1 MFRHVWRDP
10 LKRGRPVSRFLS
22 PKDLVV
28 NYNATSLAGPAR
40 VTRVET
46 NVPYSDIRRLQLK
59 GWYRNI
65 ALDLPPGEPSITD
78 TGRESE
84 GRSDTDIDTDRPYE
98 IWHVHCVLDIAGLDH
113 RDESGEETGLPIPY
127 IVSLDHNSQEILR
140 IERNWD
146 PDDQEFRPREHYV
159 HYRYM
164 PGLGFLGWGLPHLIG
179 SDTFALTTLIR
190 QAVNA
195 NTLVSFP
202 GGVRVKGAA
211 KVDGNRIK
219 IGPCEF
225 PEIDTGGQPL
235 DAAFKLLPYRDVPA
249 SFPVLMQTLLD
260 SAQRVASIGDMAVGE
275 GREDALPGTVI
286 AMIEK
291 ATKLESAVIKDL
303 HVAQRKEFRL
313 LAELFGQD
321 QGKSYPYVLNGKR
334 GQAISQDFTDNA
346 DIVPVSD
353 PNIPTQTQ
361 RLTMAQATLTIAQQS
376 GGMVDRRVAT
386 EQFLRTMGKSD
397 AEVEQLMPP
406 APQGQPADPVTE
418 FAMLMKQQPLMV
430 GPMQDH
436 AAHIHAHTAQMASPG
451 IDKTPMGA
459 ALQAH
464 IGEHLAAFYAAQA
477 AALTGMQIQPGQ
489 QLPPQV
495 EQQIAAAV
503 AAASNQLAIQLQ
515 SLAPAAKT
523 DPTAAMKIQSDVLK
537 THASEA
543 DSQRKDQ
550 QSARATQAEMIKL
563 RQQLVDAQQERAH
576 QERMAAMSLAETQVK
591 ARSDTASHVMGHVT
605 ELGVASHETAQAAIA
620 RSADAIRSKADM
632 HVADKEAEAAK
643 AAAQAARKNELRN

>member
-1 MFRHVWRDP
+1 MSDLAGLSAYPPELGPPRGLVRPQPEALDPDILAGTVNQLPDGGAEILYPDEFQQPKADDVPHDGNLAEVLDRDILAEIATRLIDGVEADIESNREHHERFEDGIKLLGLKPMERLDFPFDNACGATHPLLKMALLSFRATARAELLPASGPVRTQIIGDITPDVEARAERKQDWLNYYLTHEDEEYYPDFNQMLLLLGLWGSMFRHVWRDP

-84 GRSDTDIDTDRPYE
+84 GRSDTDIDADRPYE

-146 PDDQEFRPREHYV
+146 PDDQEYRPREHYV

-313 LAELFGQD
+313 LAELFGEDQD
-321 QGKSYPYVLNGKR
+321 TAYPYVLNGKR
-334 GQAISQDFTDNA
+334 GQAIAQDFLDNA

-436 AAHIHAHTAQMASPG
+436 AAHIH
-451 IDKTPMGA
+451 
-459 ALQAH
+459 
-464 IGEHLAAFYAAQA
+464 
-477 AALTGMQIQPGQ
+477 
-489 QLPPQV
+489 
-495 EQQIAAAV
+495 
-503 AAASNQLAIQLQ
+503 
-515 SLAPAAKT
+515 
-523 DPTAAMKIQSDVLK
+523 
-537 THASEA
+537 
-543 DSQRKDQ
+543 
-550 QSARATQAEMIKL
+550 
-563 RQQLVDAQQERAH
+563 
-576 QERMAAMSLAETQVK
+576 
-591 ARSDTASHVMGHVT
+591 
-605 ELGVASHETAQAAIA
+605 
-620 RSADAIRSKADM
+620 
-632 HVADKEAEAAK
+632 
-643 AAAQAARKNELRN
+643 